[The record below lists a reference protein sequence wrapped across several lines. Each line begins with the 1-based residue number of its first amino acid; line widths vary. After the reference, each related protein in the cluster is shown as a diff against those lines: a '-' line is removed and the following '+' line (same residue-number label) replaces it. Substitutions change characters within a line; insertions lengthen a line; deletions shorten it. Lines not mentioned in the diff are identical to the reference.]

1 MVAARRTRMSYTPFQ
16 RGTIRR
22 LPAGGGKAN
31 RGEARNGMRQQPTF
45 YRLDRSAAGGGRER
59 PEGAASMMVPLPPGW
74 LCLQD
79 CNLSGQLS
87 HPVVVP
93 FVLMHPDVG
102 VVLIDISPA
111 SNPEAE
117 AILRRRLEA
126 ARFESIFPGFLP
138 ILHLRL
144 DRADLPSTEAIL
156 RDAFAALPPL
166 SVPGGDGWVSVV
178 RRALLP
184 RDPSRAAAHPDSL
197 PAGSPAAEHAPRFPR
212 RAGGAASRGTHT
224 ESDMLHREVAAR
236 AAVPLP
242 LPDAPEPAARPAHPL
257 PWIIMSGVGGLIA
270 VLALFGLLNT
280 GADTPRNTADEARAP
295 AAPAV
300 AAQAPASAPAASPVS
315 PAPAPAPAPSSSA
328 SLQKPPPAALPSAPA
343 PAAAPPLAAAAPPP
357 PAASSAGA
365 SAAPAPAQRPAAT
378 AADRLPRITVRQPAN
393 LRTGPDSQANVVR
406 VVPRGETLRVHG
418 RAANG
423 WVHVGDAEPRG
434 WLHTSRLGEIE
445 Q

>member
-1 MVAARRTRMSYTPFQ
+1 
-16 RGTIRR
+16 
-22 LPAGGGKAN
+22 
-31 RGEARNGMRQQPTF
+31 
-45 YRLDRSAAGGGRER
+45 
-59 PEGAASMMVPLPPGW
+59 
-74 LCLQD
+74 
-79 CNLSGQLS
+79 
-87 HPVVVP
+87 
-93 FVLMHPDVG
+93 